1 MVSCGDSG
9 DYGELEHVDNG
20 KCDELAWRIQ
30 AGTRDTESTWCV
42 IWQAR
47 QLVDRCACECYERR
61 GMMYLRQSCRAGSM
75 RDHTSKK
82 GQRYGGVTGSVSDW
96 LHVTVYG

>member
-1 MVSCGDSG
+1 MLIVTRLARWWCAVEWCRELQSQQGVLSG
-9 DYGELEHVDNG
+9 
-20 KCDELAWRIQ
+20 
-30 AGTRDTESTWCV
+30 
-42 IWQAR
+42 QAR